1 VLLFLLCL
9 VVWIGVPRSV
19 SSPLYLSR
27 SRDPSLFLSS
37 SAAPASLI
45 AHFFL
50 LHQTDSSPASTLSKT
65 ASWHLRQ

>member
-1 VLLFLLCL
+1 MLLFLLCL
-9 VVWIGVPRSV
+9 VVWIGIPRSA
-19 SSPLYLSR
+19 SSPLHISSSR
-27 SRDPSLFLSS
+27 GPSLFLSS

-45 AHFFL
+45 AHFLL